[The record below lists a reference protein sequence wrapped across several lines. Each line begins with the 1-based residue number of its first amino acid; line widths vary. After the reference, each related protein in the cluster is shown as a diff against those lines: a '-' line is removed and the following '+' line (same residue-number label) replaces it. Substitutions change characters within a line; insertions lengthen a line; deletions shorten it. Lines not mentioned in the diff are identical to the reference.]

1 MSMKFID
8 ISGWQAGIDVAKVVK
23 NGGLGAVVVKATE
36 GVNYVDRSCDK
47 FVQQCIDNDIP
58 FGFYHFARNN
68 NASTEAEY
76 FNMNTAGYDGYGIP
90 ILDWEDGQSVEWVNE
105 FVERYHQLT
114 GAWPWI
120 YANPWRFRQGEVNG
134 NCGRWVAGYP
144 SNGITD
150 INYGQSNSLPS
161 SYNVG
166 LVCAWQF
173 SSSVRIQGYDGN
185 LDGDVFYGDKEA
197 WAKYALGSASSD
209 DVEDPSDGS
218 EKSIDQLADEVIS
231 GAWGNDDDRKKR
243 LVEAGYDYDAVQA
256 KVNEK
261 LSSKKSVS
269 EIVDEVID
277 GKWGNG
283 EDRVKNLNAA
293 GYDSDEVQKKVNEK
307 LGATSAVYYIVK
319 SGDTLSGIAQKYG
332 TTYTKLAQM
341 NGISDPNK
349 IYVDQNIR
357 VR

>member
-8 ISGWQAGIDVAKVVK
+8 ISGWQAGIDVAKVAK

-36 GVNYVDRSCDK
+36 GVSYVDSSCDK

-58 FGFYHFARNN
+58 FGFYHFAGDGD
-68 NASTEAEY
+68 AIEEATHFIQNTINY
-76 FNMNTAGYDGYGIP
+76 FWHGIP
-90 ILDWEDGQSVEWVNE
+90 VLDWEGNQSVDWVNE
-105 FVERYHQLT
+105 FVGEIYSSTHV
-114 GAWPWI
+114 WPWI

-144 SNGITD
+144 IDGITD
-150 INYGQSNSLPS
+150 INYGQNNSLPS

-243 LVEAGYDYDAVQA
+243 LTEAGYDYDAVQA

-261 LSSKKSVS
+261 LSNKKSVS

-293 GYDSDEVQKKVNEK
+293 GYDADEVQKKVNEK

-332 TTYTKLAQM
+332 TTHTKLAQM

-349 IYVDQNIR
+349 IYVDQKIR